1 MRSPAS
7 RPLFHTR
14 VHVPPRPAWLTFLRY
29 PADPAD
35 ACQERRRRMGKSKKK
50 KGPSGG
56 RSEPSH
62 VGGAAGSGASVAES
76 HEEAFVVEQRRLLE
90 ECQRSRAA
98 AEGRAAED
106 VIERQRRLLEEA
118 SSAVTAAAPGGGG
131 GGGSG
136 GGSGGG
142 GAAAP
147 SSAAS
152 AAATAAAVPGAGAAA
167 DVGDVFSVRRVKFF
181 GRKVPVL
188 LQNRNGPCALLAAT
202 NCLLLRGIMTLRDD
216 ERSVAGEDHVS
227 RLAALSRRLNAKGID
242 EDANVS
248 GAVEKMIERLPGL
261 LEGLLLNCRFGGCK
275 DFECT
280 EDLALFDKFGLP
292 LYHAWVDS
300 DVAKVAASWNA
311 LTERLVVCAE
321 IRDNLERERR
331 QPTPDED
338 ARLAE
343 GVWLEDWLEE
353 TRAQSTPRGL
363 RELTASVGEREVC
376 VLFRNNHFC
385 TLFKPRSEALC
396 ALLTDVSFE
405 SMASA
410 VWEQIGLDGCGAS
423 TILDADFRAVEAPA
437 AEAAGGAS
445 PAGGRPR
452 GGGLAERGGGR
463 RGPPGGRRRRS
474 GADRRPRPRR
484 RRRRRVVVRRLG
496 TIVLRPPNEAHL
508 PILRQGS

>member
-1 MRSPAS
+1 
-7 RPLFHTR
+7 
-14 VHVPPRPAWLTFLRY
+14 
-29 PADPAD
+29 
-35 ACQERRRRMGKSKKK
+35 MGKSKKK

-216 ERSVAGEDHVS
+216 ERSVAGEDLVS

-280 EDLALFDKFGLP
+280 EDLALFDMFGLP

-445 PAGGRPR
+445 PAGAAGLDAALRDDLLQRVEELGFSRDLAEAGLAAVDWRSAEEAVEALLEADGDAPVPTGDRGR
-452 GGGLAERGGGR
+452 GGGGGGASSSAAS
-463 RGPPGGRRRRS
+463 GPSYCVHPTKHICPSCGKEVKSWNGLLNHRAMK
-474 GADRRPRPRR
+474 G
-484 RRRRRVVVRRLG
+484 
-496 TIVLRPPNEAHL
+496 H
-508 PILRQGS
+508 